1 MLDLIGYLLSGLG
14 MFFVGIFLVD
24 KHLQRLTGR
33 RLRTVFLKLTDT
45 HWQAAWWGFCIGAI
59 TQTASAITF
68 ISISLVNSGLLK
80 LRRALTV
87 LNWSNPGT
95 CLLIFFLTL
104 PLDIFVAY
112 LVGVAGLFYAFQQPR
127 RFRDAAGFAFG
138 IGLLFFGLLYLEDYG
153 DQLKDFAWFREL
165 ISFAGQNYLLVFV
178 VATLLTMLAQSG
190 NAVVLVVLV
199 LVNAG
204 LLGLEEAVV
213 AVYGANLGASLI
225 THLLTLRLKGTPKQL
240 AMFQV
245 LYGWIGTAVMLPL
258 FFFET
263 WTDLPLVMALLEK
276 VCPTP
281 TMAVAVA
288 NLLWCG
294 VTTLVIAPFESPFA
308 AALERCYPPRE
319 EEADRRPRY
328 LYPHCDEQP
337 EVCLD
342 LIYKEQIR
350 LARRLLRYLDLHG
363 EPAELRDDAF
373 RVHEDFRALSEEV
386 SHYLGLLVHR
396 DVRGETAR
404 HLRALLERLDILNA
418 VEGEFYKT
426 IPMAKE
432 SFVDSDGLAERL
444 LEGFDAAAR
453 VVVDGIESAD
463 DTDLELAHTV
473 TEDGGETVSRLR
485 ANFIESAGTY
495 DASQQAGLLRLV
507 AGIERLIWLMNS
519 LVRNAKA
526 CG

>member
-1 MLDLIGYLLSGLG
+1 MLNLLGYLLAGLG
-14 MFFVGIFLVD
+14 LFFVGIYLVD
-24 KHLQRLTGR
+24 MHLQRLTGR
-33 RLRTVFLKLTDT
+33 RLRKVFLLLTDT
-45 HWQAAWWGFCIGAI
+45 AWQAAWWGFCIGAI

-104 PLDIFVAY
+104 PLDLFVAY
-112 LVGVAGLFYAFQQPR
+112 LVGLAGLFYAFQYPR
-127 RFRDAAGFAFG
+127 RFRDTAGFVFG

-153 DQLKDFAWFREL
+153 DRLKDYQWFRDL
-165 ISFAGQNYLLVFV
+165 LFAAAQNTFLVFV
-178 VATLLTMLAQSG
+178 AATLLTMVAQSG

-199 LVNAG
+199 LANAD

-258 FFFET
+258 FYVEL
-263 WTDLPLVMALLEK
+263 WTGLPLVVAFLEAA
-276 VCPTP
+276 CPTGP
-281 TMAVAVA
+281 LAVALV

-294 VTTLVIAPFESPFA
+294 VTTLVIAPFEGPFA
-308 AALERCYPPRE
+308 RKLERFYPPRE
-319 EEADRRPRY
+319 EEADRRPRF
-328 LYPHCDEQP
+328 LYPRCEEQP
-337 EVCLD
+337 DVCLD
-342 LIYKEQIR
+342 LIYQEQVR
-350 LARRLLRYLDLHG
+350 LARRLLRYLDLQG
-363 EPAELRDDAF
+363 DKAEIRDSAMHI
-373 RVHEDFRALSEEV
+373 HEDFRALSEEV
-386 SHYLGLLVHR
+386 SHYLGLLVNR
-396 DVRGETAR
+396 DVRGDTAR
-404 HLRALLERLDILNA
+404 QLRALLERLDILNA
-418 VEGEFYKT
+418 LEMEFYKT
-426 IPMAKE
+426 IPTAKV
-432 SFVDSDGLAERL
+432 SHSDGLADRL

-453 VVVDGIESAD
+453 VVVESIESAEEA
-463 DTDLELAHTV
+463 DLNLAHTV

-485 ANFIESAGTY
+485 ASFIESAGAY
-495 DASQQAGLLRLV
+495 DASQQAELLRLV
-507 AGIERLIWLMNS
+507 AGIERLTWLLNS
-519 LVRNAKA
+519 FSRNARS